1 MKQVEQKVKWN
12 ENTEIMILNLKIQ
25 LVLVCLIMPPFED
38 GRAYYTNTWYTR
50 MWNVQKSRFSIGH
63 ILFYAANKE
72 PTLYEKFLKNP
83 KSVPL
88 ITSRKLENC
97 NKYRQPRQAWLETLS
112 TVDDHKL
119 GMLDLHPDVFAVHP
133 RYYSSFFLCDWHLT
147 VGSNKNRFYM
157 DSEIR
162 FYMELKFPFYIVCV
176 CFI

>member
-1 MKQVEQKVKWN
+1 MERKYRDYDFKLK
-12 ENTEIMILNLKIQ
+12 NTASSC
-25 LVLVCLIMPPFED
+25 VSYYAPFED

-63 ILFYAANKE
+63 ILLYAANKE

-119 GMLDLHPDVFAVHP
+119 GMLDLHPDIFAVHP
-133 RYYSSFFLCDWHLT
+133 RYYSSFCLCDWHLT
-147 VGSNKNRFYM
+147 VGSNKHRFYM
-157 DSEIR
+157 EIR

>member
-119 GMLDLHPDVFAVHP
+119 GMLDLHPDIFAVHP
-133 RYYSSFFLCDWHLT
+133 RYYSSFCLCDWHLT
-147 VGSNKNRFYM
+147 VGSNKYRFYM
-157 DSEIR
+157 EIR